1 MSFWTGLEAFTGH
14 KPGAFTGF
22 SMKDLFEKD
31 MWEIRERLG
40 GKQSRQFEN
49 TGVVPTTAIYKGMGK
64 EGMFGDHIDL

>member
-40 GKQSRQFEN
+40 GNKADSSR
-49 TGVVPTTAIYKGMGK
+49 TLG
-64 EGMFGDHIDL
+64 